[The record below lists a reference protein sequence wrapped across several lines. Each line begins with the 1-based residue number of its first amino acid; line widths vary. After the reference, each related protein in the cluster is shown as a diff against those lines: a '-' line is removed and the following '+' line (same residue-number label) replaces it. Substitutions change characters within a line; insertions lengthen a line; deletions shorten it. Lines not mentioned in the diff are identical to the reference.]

1 MPAPTRSCYA
11 NAVLGRRRS
20 RRSGSEAEIEALAKR
35 VGTVEAFAADAVA
48 GLAAQQRAL
57 EGLDARITNLE
68 RAREIW
74 STMAYVRDAV
84 VDDKALV
91 SVVLATRN
99 RSGYLPRAVG
109 SVLAQSYPT
118 WELLAVDDGSDDETF
133 ETLEGFGDERI
144 RSFRTSH
151 RGVTATRNHAL
162 AQASGDYV
170 AYIDDDN
177 VMHPDWLRSIVWAFT
192 TWPATECLYGAV
204 VMAGVAA
211 DADQPSHPRMPWL
224 WFVPYDRD
232 HLRRENL
239 TDIGAVAH
247 RAGVPEAVFD
257 EDLVTYDDWDLLLRM
272 ANARDLLALPVVAE
286 TYSTSAPNRLTG
298 SAGYDGAFHQ
308 VRRKHALP
316 GDAPGT
322 TEATD

>member
-1 MPAPTRSCYA
+1 MK
-11 NAVLGRRRS
+11 LRRNRS
-20 RRSGSEAEIEALAKR
+20 RRSDLEDQVEQLAQRVSNMEAH
-35 VGTVEAFAADAVA
+35 AADAVA
-48 GLAAQQRAL
+48 ARAAQQRAL
-57 EGLDARITNLE
+57 EGLEARISNLE
-68 RAREIW
+68 VAEQVW
-74 STMAYVRDAV
+74 SVMAYVRDAV
-84 VDDKALV
+84 IDEKALV

-99 RSGYLPRAVG
+99 RSRYLHRAVG
-109 SVLAQSYPT
+109 SVLGQTYPK
-118 WELLAVDDGSDDETF
+118 WELLAVDDGSEDDTF
-133 ETLEGFGDERI
+133 DVLEAFDDERI

-204 VMAGVAA
+204 VVAG
-211 DADQPSHPRMPWL
+211 DSGADQPSQPGMPWL

-272 ANARDLLALPVVAE
+272 ATTRDLLALPVVAE
-286 TYSTSAPNRLTG
+286 TYSTSAPHRLTG
-298 SAGYDGAFHQ
+298 SAGYDSAFGQ
-308 VRRKHALP
+308 VLRKHALP